1 MSRDEAIKSLRI
13 TNMTEKVEYCKTE
26 NYYHNGQRH
35 YKVWWFWNWK
45 TILQLQKSVFLND
58 VYIESKKISSS
69 EEKCKYFI
77 GYIYDYKI
85 KPLII
90 IGYIDNYKIKP
101 FSIIL
106 PKSRAYIKRY
116 DCGTKWMYFLIEDE
130 ELLKNIMIFGIKSAV
145 LWKKNLKARASTIK
159 NFWKPK

>member
-85 KPLII
+85 EPLII

-106 PKSRAYIKRY
+106 PKSSTYIKRCEWNLMDVFFDWRWGIIKKY
-116 DCGTKWMYFLIEDE
+116 NDIWNKVSS
-130 ELLKNIMIFGIKSAV
+130 IMKKEFESEGIYYKE
-145 LWKKNLKARASTIK
+145 
-159 NFWKPK
+159 FWKPK